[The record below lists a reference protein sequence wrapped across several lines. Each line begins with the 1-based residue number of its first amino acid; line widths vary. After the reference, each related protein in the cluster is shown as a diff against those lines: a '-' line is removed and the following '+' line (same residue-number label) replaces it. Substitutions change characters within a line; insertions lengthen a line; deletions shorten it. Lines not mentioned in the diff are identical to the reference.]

1 MKRSEINASIREA
14 EAFFHSQKFSLPEW
28 AYFLPDTWSSK
39 DKNDCAEI
47 GTNFLGWDI
56 TDFGK
61 GDFKN
66 EGLTL
71 FTLRNGNMLLDD
83 KTYCE
88 KIMMVKVK
96 QKTPLHFHWNKMEDI
111 INRSGG
117 ILCMKLYMADL
128 NTEDISSEDFYVKI
142 DGIKTEVKAGATL
155 RLRPGQSITIY
166 PYLYHEFWAE
176 EATCLVGEVSK
187 VNDDNEDNRFHEQTE
202 RFSNIT
208 EDEKPYRLLCNEYNF
223 NTR

>member
-1 MKRSEINASIREA
+1 
-14 EAFFHSQKFSLPEW
+14 
-28 AYFLPDTWSSK
+28 
-39 DKNDCAEI
+39 
-47 GTNFLGWDI
+47 
-56 TDFGK
+56 
-61 GDFKN
+61 
-66 EGLTL
+66 
-71 FTLRNGNMLLDD
+71 
-83 KTYCE
+83 
-88 KIMMVKVK
+88 
-96 QKTPLHFHWNKMEDI
+96 
-111 INRSGG
+111 
-117 ILCMKLYMADL
+117 MKLYMADL